1 MSHVFSHTWER
12 CRIWGGAEILGLVE
26 FQLVLARIQGS
37 RDFFY
42 PKRAECARAPAVVR
56 TGWAAL

>member
-26 FQLVLARIQGS
+26 FQLVLAKIRGS
-37 RDFFY
+37 WEFFSQS
-42 PKRAECARAPAVVR
+42 AQS
-56 TGWAAL
+56 ALEHQLW